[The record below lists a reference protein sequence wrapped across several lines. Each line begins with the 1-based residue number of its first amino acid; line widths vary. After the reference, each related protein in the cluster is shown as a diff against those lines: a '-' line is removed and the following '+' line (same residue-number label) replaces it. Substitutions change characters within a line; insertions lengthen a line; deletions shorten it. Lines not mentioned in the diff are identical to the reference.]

1 VLDEPFTTL
10 DVTGV
15 ALLEKLIQ
23 DYSSQGGA
31 VLVTTHHPLS
41 VNDLTQLTL
50 GRRPEAAGELGMSKV
65 QSTLTKA
72 FASTLRRDL
81 LIAYKKKS
89 DLFNPFMF
97 FLIVATLFPIGISP
111 EPEKLSEISAGVL
124 WISALLA
131 ALLAMDNLFRADYE
145 DGSLEQLMLSPHPLY
160 FLVLAKNIAHWL
172 VSGLPVVLVS
182 PLIAYMLSLP
192 EGAYITLFLTLLL
205 GTPVLSL
212 LGSIGVALTVG
223 LGSRGLILA
232 VITLPMSVPVLIAG
246 TLAVTQTLNGAELSG
261 FLAIM
266 GAMLVAA
273 LTLAPLASAAALR
286 ISVN

>member
-1 VLDEPFTTL
+1 MSAARSTL
-10 DVTGV
+10 
-15 ALLEKLIQ
+15 A
-23 DYSSQGGA
+23 GA
-31 VLVTTHHPLS
+31 VV
-41 VNDLTQLTL
+41 
-50 GRRPEAAGELGMSKV
+50 A
-65 QSTLTKA
+65 
-72 FASTLRRDL
+72 TLRRDL
-81 LIAYKKKS
+81 LIAYKRKN

-97 FLIVATLFPIGISP
+97 FVLVATLFPIGISP
-111 EPEKLSEISAGVL
+111 EPEALGEISAGVL

-131 ALLAMDNLFRADYE
+131 SLLAMDNLFRADFE
-145 DGSLEQLMLSPHPLY
+145 DGSLELLMLSPHPLY

-172 VSGLPVVLVS
+172 VSGLPIVLVS
-182 PLIAYMLSLP
+182 PLIAYMLNFP
-192 EGAYITLFLTLLL
+192 EGAYSTLVLTLLL

-246 TLAVTQTLNGAELSG
+246 TLTVSPTLEGASLSG
-261 FLAIM
+261 YLAIM

>member
-1 VLDEPFTTL
+1 M
-10 DVTGV
+10 
-15 ALLEKLIQ
+15 I
-23 DYSSQGGA
+23 GA
-31 VLVTTHHPLS
+31 
-41 VNDLTQLTL
+41 
-50 GRRPEAAGELGMSKV
+50 R
-65 QSTLTKA
+65 STLAMAVVT
-72 FASTLRRDL
+72 TLRRDL
-81 LIAYKKKS
+81 MIALKRKN

-97 FLIVATLFPIGISP
+97 FVLVATLFPIGISP
-111 EPEKLSEISAGVL
+111 EPEVLGEISAGVL

-131 ALLAMDNLFRADYE
+131 SLLAMDNLFRADFE
-145 DGSLEQLMLSPHPLY
+145 DGSLELLMLSPHPLY

-172 VSGLPVVLVS
+172 VSGLPVVVVS
-182 PLIAYMLSLP
+182 PLIAYMLNFP
-192 EGAYITLFLTLLL
+192 DGAYLTLMLTLLL

-246 TLAVTQTLNGAELSG
+246 TLTVSQTLEGASLSG
-261 FLAIM
+261 YLAIM

>member
-1 VLDEPFTTL
+1 M
-10 DVTGV
+10 
-15 ALLEKLIQ
+15 
-23 DYSSQGGA
+23 S
-31 VLVTTHHPLS
+31 
-41 VNDLTQLTL
+41 
-50 GRRPEAAGELGMSKV
+50 AAR
-65 QSTLTKA
+65 STLA
-72 FASTLRRDL
+72 GAIVATLRRDL
-81 LIAYKKKS
+81 LIAYKRKN

-97 FLIVATLFPIGISP
+97 FVLVATLFPIGISP
-111 EPEKLSEISAGVL
+111 EPEALGEISAGVL

-131 ALLAMDNLFRADYE
+131 SLLAMDNLFRADFE
-145 DGSLEQLMLSPHPLY
+145 DGSLELLMLSPHPLY

-182 PLIAYMLSLP
+182 PLIAYMLNFP
-192 EGAYITLFLTLLL
+192 EGAYTTLVLTLLL

-246 TLAVTQTLNGAELSG
+246 TLTVSQTLEGASLSG
-261 FLAIM
+261 YLAIM

>member
-1 VLDEPFTTL
+1 MNKARSTL
-10 DVTGV
+10 
-15 ALLEKLIQ
+15 AE
-23 DYSSQGGA
+23 A
-31 VLVTTHHPLS
+31 VL
-41 VNDLTQLTL
+41 
-50 GRRPEAAGELGMSKV
+50 A
-65 QSTLTKA
+65 
-72 FASTLRRDL
+72 TLRRDL
-81 LIAYKKKS
+81 LIAYKRKN

-97 FLIVATLFPIGISP
+97 FVLVATLFPIGISP
-111 EPEKLSEISAGVL
+111 EPEVLGEISAGVL

-131 ALLAMDNLFRADYE
+131 SLLAMDNLYRADFE
-145 DGSLEQLMLSPHPLY
+145 DGSLELLMLSPHPLY
-160 FLVLAKNIAHWL
+160 FLVLAKNFAHWL
-172 VSGLPVVLVS
+172 VSGLPIVLVS
-182 PLIAYMLSLP
+182 PLIAYMLNFP
-192 EGAYITLFLTLLL
+192 EGAYSTLVLTLLL

-246 TLAVTQTLNGAELSG
+246 TLTVSQTLEGASLSG
-261 FLAIM
+261 YLAIM

>member
-1 VLDEPFTTL
+1 MSAARSTL
-10 DVTGV
+10 
-15 ALLEKLIQ
+15 A
-23 DYSSQGGA
+23 GA
-31 VLVTTHHPLS
+31 VV
-41 VNDLTQLTL
+41 
-50 GRRPEAAGELGMSKV
+50 A
-65 QSTLTKA
+65 
-72 FASTLRRDL
+72 TLRRDL
-81 LIAYKKKS
+81 LIAYKRKN

-97 FLIVATLFPIGISP
+97 FVLVATLFPIGISP
-111 EPEKLSEISAGVL
+111 EPEALGEISAGVL

-131 ALLAMDNLFRADYE
+131 SLLAMDNLFRADFE
-145 DGSLEQLMLSPHPLY
+145 DGSLELLMLSPHPLY

-172 VSGLPVVLVS
+172 VSGLPIVLVS
-182 PLIAYMLSLP
+182 PLIAYMLNFP
-192 EGAYITLFLTLLL
+192 EGAYSTLVLTLLL

-246 TLAVTQTLNGAELSG
+246 SLTVSQTLEGASLSG
-261 FLAIM
+261 YLAIM

>member
-1 VLDEPFTTL
+1 M
-10 DVTGV
+10 
-15 ALLEKLIQ
+15 
-23 DYSSQGGA
+23 S
-31 VLVTTHHPLS
+31 
-41 VNDLTQLTL
+41 
-50 GRRPEAAGELGMSKV
+50 AAR
-65 QSTLTKA
+65 STLA
-72 FASTLRRDL
+72 GSVLATLRRDL
-81 LIAYKKKS
+81 LIAYKRKN

-97 FLIVATLFPIGISP
+97 FVLVATLFPIGISP
-111 EPEKLSEISAGVL
+111 EPEALGEISAGVL

-131 ALLAMDNLFRADYE
+131 SLLAMDSLFRADFE
-145 DGSLEQLMLSPHPLY
+145 DGSLELLMLSPHPLY

-182 PLIAYMLSLP
+182 PLIAYMLNFP
-192 EGAYITLFLTLLL
+192 EDAYSTLVLTLLL

-246 TLAVTQTLNGAELSG
+246 TLAVSQTLEGASLSG
-261 FLAIM
+261 YLAIM

>member
-1 VLDEPFTTL
+1 VSAARSTL
-10 DVTGV
+10 
-15 ALLEKLIQ
+15 A
-23 DYSSQGGA
+23 GA
-31 VLVTTHHPLS
+31 VV
-41 VNDLTQLTL
+41 
-50 GRRPEAAGELGMSKV
+50 A
-65 QSTLTKA
+65 
-72 FASTLRRDL
+72 TLRRDL
-81 LIAYKKKS
+81 LVAYKRKN

-97 FLIVATLFPIGISP
+97 FVLVATLFPIGISP
-111 EPEKLSEISAGVL
+111 EPEALGEISAGVL

-131 ALLAMDNLFRADYE
+131 SLLAMDNLFRADFE
-145 DGSLEQLMLSPHPLY
+145 DGSLELLMLSPHPLY

-172 VSGLPVVLVS
+172 VSGLPIVLVS
-182 PLIAYMLSLP
+182 PLIAYMLNFP
-192 EGAYITLFLTLLL
+192 EGAYSTLVLTLLL

-246 TLAVTQTLNGAELSG
+246 TLTVSQTLEGASLSG
-261 FLAIM
+261 YLAIM
-266 GAMLVAA
+266 GAMLIAA

>member
-1 VLDEPFTTL
+1 MSAARSTL
-10 DVTGV
+10 
-15 ALLEKLIQ
+15 A
-23 DYSSQGGA
+23 GA
-31 VLVTTHHPLS
+31 VV
-41 VNDLTQLTL
+41 
-50 GRRPEAAGELGMSKV
+50 A
-65 QSTLTKA
+65 
-72 FASTLRRDL
+72 TLRRDL
-81 LIAYKKKS
+81 LIAYKRKN

-97 FLIVATLFPIGISP
+97 FVLVATLFPIGISP
-111 EPEKLSEISAGVL
+111 EPEALGEISAGVL

-131 ALLAMDNLFRADYE
+131 SLLAMDNLFRADFE
-145 DGSLEQLMLSPHPLY
+145 DGSLELLMLSPHPLY

-172 VSGLPVVLVS
+172 VSGLPIVLVS
-182 PLIAYMLSLP
+182 PLIAYMLNFP
-192 EGAYITLFLTLLL
+192 EGAYTTLVLTLLL

-246 TLAVTQTLNGAELSG
+246 SLTVSQTLEGASLSG
-261 FLAIM
+261 YLAIM

>member
-1 VLDEPFTTL
+1 MSAARSTL
-10 DVTGV
+10 
-15 ALLEKLIQ
+15 A
-23 DYSSQGGA
+23 GA
-31 VLVTTHHPLS
+31 VV
-41 VNDLTQLTL
+41 
-50 GRRPEAAGELGMSKV
+50 A
-65 QSTLTKA
+65 
-72 FASTLRRDL
+72 TLRRDL
-81 LIAYKKKS
+81 LIAYTRKN

-97 FLIVATLFPIGISP
+97 FVLVATLFPIGISP
-111 EPEKLSEISAGVL
+111 EPEALGEISAGVL

-131 ALLAMDNLFRADYE
+131 SLLAMDNLFRADFE
-145 DGSLEQLMLSPHPLY
+145 DGSLELLMLSPHPLY

-172 VSGLPVVLVS
+172 VSGLPIVLVS
-182 PLIAYMLSLP
+182 PLIAYMLNFP
-192 EGAYITLFLTLLL
+192 EGAYSTLVLTLLL

-246 TLAVTQTLNGAELSG
+246 TLTVSQTLEGASLSG
-261 FLAIM
+261 YLAIM
-266 GAMLVAA
+266 GATLVAA